1 MDVAYEQ
8 ESPPEEDARVC
19 PNCGNDY
26 SLVLASQEKENGTI
40 GYLHCPCCGMFT
52 EI

>member
-8 ESPPEEDARVC
+8 ESLVEEDARVC

-26 SLVLASQEKENGTI
+26 SLVLGSEECHNGTI
-40 GYLHCPCCGMFT
+40 GYLHCPCCGMFA